1 MENEAV
7 RRAEEIVKGMSG
19 LLGIESFNREL

>member
-7 RRAEEIVKGMSG
+7 RRAEEVVKGMST
-19 LLGIESFNREL
+19 LLGIESLNRDL